1 MSKVKTVCASSV
13 LMLMA
18 TVAMGDQTTPATKAE
33 AKPVQKWEFHGC
45 AAIPVSDQSAAK
57 GGKEPI
63 LNLALRLKEAAKT
76 R

>member
-1 MSKVKTVCASSV
+1 MSKVKTVCASIA

-18 TVAMGDQTTPATKAE
+18 TMAMGDQTTPVTKAE

-45 AAIPVSDQSAAK
+45 AAIPVSYKSAAK
-57 GGKEPI
+57 VDKELI